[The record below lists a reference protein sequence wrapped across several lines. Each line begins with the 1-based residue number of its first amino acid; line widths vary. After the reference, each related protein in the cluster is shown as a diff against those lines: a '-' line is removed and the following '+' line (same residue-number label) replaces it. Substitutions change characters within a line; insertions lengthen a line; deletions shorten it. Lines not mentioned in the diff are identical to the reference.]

1 MTTDPHEWDAL
12 SADELRG
19 RGSVKWDPSAHP
31 EVLGAWVAE
40 MDFGTA
46 PAVLEA
52 WQESARLL
60 EFGYPAPS
68 LVSAMSEATALWHAE
83 QYGWSVDPADVAPL
97 ADVIKGLE
105 LAITEFS
112 APGAPVIVPT
122 PAYMPF
128 LFVPEGLGREVIQV
142 PMLRDDHGG
151 FALDLQ
157 RIDAELSAG
166 AGLVILANPGNP
178 TGKVYRRDELVAL
191 ADLVDSHGARVF
203 SDEIHAPLTLFGNRH
218 VPLASVSAAGA
229 RVAITATSASK
240 AWNLPG
246 LKCAQL
252 ILSADRDRV
261 IWQSIGPMASH
272 GASTPGIRANTAA
285 YSAGGDWLRQVRD
298 YLENNYAVLLEELA
312 EALPMARV
320 APLEATY
327 LCWIDLS
334 AYRGDGPADVDFA
347 DLLLEEAGVRVNSGA
362 AFGEVGVGHI
372 RLNIATSRPILREIV
387 QRMAGVL
394 VPTGAARGGE

>member
-1 MTTDPHEWDAL
+1 MTENHDSWDAL
-12 SADELRG
+12 TADELRA
-19 RGSVKWDPSAHP
+19 RGSIKWTYAVGDD
-31 EVLGAWVAE
+31 VIGAWVAE

-46 PAVLEA
+46 PSVLAA
-52 WQESARLL
+52 WEESARRFD
-60 EFGYPAPS
+60 FGYPAPDAAI
-68 LVSAMSEATALWHAE
+68 AMAEATARWYAE
-83 QYGWSVDPADVAPL
+83 RYDWAVDPADIAPI

-128 LFVPEGLGREVIQV
+128 LSVPVALGREVVEV
-142 PMLRDDHGG
+142 PFLRSPDGG
-151 FALDLQ
+151 FVLDLNG
-157 RIDAELSAG
+157 IDAELAKG

-178 TGKVYRRDELVAL
+178 TGKVYSRDELVAL
-191 ADLVDSHGARVF
+191 ASVVDARGGRVF

-218 VPLASVSAAGA
+218 VPLASVSEAGA

-252 ILSADRDRV
+252 ILSADADRTV
-261 IWQSIGPMASH
+261 WTEIGMMASH

-285 YSAGGDWLRQVRD
+285 YADGGRWLDDVVS
-298 YLENNYAVLLEELA
+298 YLEANVEYLA
-312 EALPMARV
+312 AALADRLPLARL
-320 APLEATY
+320 APIQGTY

-334 AYRGDGPADVDFA
+334 AYSTEPDVA
-347 DLLLEEAGVRVNSGA
+347 AVLLRDARVFVNDGA
-362 AFGEVGVGHI
+362 AFGAPGVGHI
-372 RLNIATSRPILREIV
+372 RLNIAMPRPLLETLVDRV
-387 QRMAGVL
+387 VTAL
-394 VPTGAARGGE
+394 VPTSTSVAR